1 MTRDGRL
8 EQAVDPSRGNG
19 GWFTMRPA
27 STEHRLILNYDPAL
41 CCSVGVGL
49 SQDSSEL
56 PPTLAARGVN
66 IFEWS
71 DAMLRLQREVQARQW
86 STCACVSVGLTV
98 VGLPWVCYF
107 EHKYQQAAR
116 KWLDDLNR
124 EVGCARATTIP
135 PRPAGAL
142 ALVPKRLKLSM
153 CALAPQ
159 VLVPKGMLAKFQT
172 NQHTQ
177 STGNSSYSEE
187 ISWLAVALTPVEAE
201 ALRDEPIFW
210 SPGCC
215 TPTIEPHD
223 CQCCFCCC
231 CSPRVV

>member
-1 MTRDGRL
+1 
-8 EQAVDPSRGNG
+8 
-19 GWFTMRPA
+19 
-27 STEHRLILNYDPAL
+27 
-41 CCSVGVGL
+41 
-49 SQDSSEL
+49 
-56 PPTLAARGVN
+56 
-66 IFEWS
+66 
-71 DAMLRLQREVQARQW
+71 
-86 STCACVSVGLTV
+86 
-98 VGLPWVCYF
+98 
-107 EHKYQQAAR
+107 
-116 KWLDDLNR
+116 
-124 EVGCARATTIP
+124 
-135 PRPAGAL
+135 
-142 ALVPKRLKLSM
+142 M

-215 TPTIEPHD
+215 TPNIEPHD